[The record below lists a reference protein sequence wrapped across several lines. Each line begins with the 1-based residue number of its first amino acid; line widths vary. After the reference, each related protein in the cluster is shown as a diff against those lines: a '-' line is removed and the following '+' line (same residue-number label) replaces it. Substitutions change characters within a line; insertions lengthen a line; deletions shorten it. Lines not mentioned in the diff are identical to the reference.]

1 MRNMVGLLFIAEEIV
16 LREIKHFSTIDEQID
31 ILMNRGLI
39 IDDIEEAR
47 KVLSYISYYR
57 LSAYTLTLRRD
68 DQFYNN
74 VHFSDVL
81 QIYCFDME
89 LRAALMYLLE
99 SIEVSMRTYI
109 GYYHAKKYGSL
120 GYYDENAFEDIERFQ
135 KFESDYKAAIEEYG
149 DKEAFVKHHNDVY
162 GGQFPFWVLLELL
175 TLGTL
180 SRLFKNLTPEIRS
193 EICRD
198 HYGKINDSYIGN
210 WLQGCTILRNICA
223 HRGRLFNRQIPFTIR
238 LGRKDKQIF
247 RDNMISI
254 NRAGK
259 QLYAYLIVIKKLVPD
274 ENAWKTFSG
283 KLVELEKKYPFV
295 RLDYYGF
302 VGDWKKVL
310 GINEE

>member
-1 MRNMVGLLFIAEEIV
+1 MRD
-16 LREIKHFSTIDEQID
+16 IKQFSTIDEQLD
-31 ILMNRGLI
+31 ILKNRGLI
-39 IDDIEEAR
+39 IDDIEVAR
-47 KVLSYISYYR
+47 RVLSFISYYR

-68 DQFYNN
+68 DRFYDN

-81 QIYCFDME
+81 QIYSFDME
-89 LRAALMYLLE
+89 LRASLMYMLE

-120 GYYDENAFEDIERFQ
+120 GYCDETAFEDVERFR
-135 KFESDYKAAIEEYG
+135 KFESDYKAAISEYG

-180 SRLFKNLTPEIRS
+180 SRLFKNLTPEIRT
-193 EICRD
+193 EICKD
-198 HYGKINDSYIGN
+198 HFGIINDSYIGN

-238 LGRKDKQIF
+238 LGKRDKQIF
-247 RDNMISI
+247 KENKISI
-254 NRAGK
+254 NKAGK
-259 QLYAYLIVIKKLVPD
+259 QLFAYLIVIKKLVPD
-274 ENAWKTFSG
+274 EDVWNTFAN
-283 KLVELEKKYPFV
+283 KLIELEKKYPFV

-302 VGDWKKVL
+302 VGDWKKIL
-310 GINEE
+310 GIKEE